1 MKIAIPP
8 HLKTICAAEK
18 LNTDLESAAQ
28 TLSNL
33 HVSVLDEF
41 SLLTSVVVT

>member
-8 HLKTICAAEK
+8 SHLKNIRAGEK
-18 LNTDLESAAQ
+18 VNTDLEPAAQ

-41 SLLTSVVVT
+41 SL